1 VQRRLIQG
9 ADPDSTDAQ
18 GCTGVHHAAAAGH
31 SMILDALSAAKA
43 STEARNHNMETPLL
57 YAAKRGCHAGLTW
70 LLDHHAS
77 VNALDKGRRGAAVA
91 ALAARS
97 IPCLTLLLGYG
108 ASAHQHDEQWGW
120 CPLHWAAHIGDA
132 PAVALLLDKRANPYA
147 VSKAGLTPLAV
158 AAAAK
163 HTAVVELLSS
173 QEAAAPAHCVW
184 RAEQNNR
191 SSSSSTSSSVVEACG
206 EVWIGSAA
214 AAKPAWASDREFG
227 AILSINDTSSSSSS
241 SSSTSSS
248 SSSPSNSK
256 HVRTAATATAAAAV
270 AAVDEWPT
278 RSLAWLS
285 EDGCTVAHLLVAAP
299 VEHASTALDSW
310 RALSTHFGPIIAF
323 LDAALRR
330 KQRVLLHCCSGAST
344 STAIWAA
351 YRLLRGG
358 AHVTDTVAAVAAVRK
373 SVRVAPAVAVGLQQ
387 LQDDF
392 EEERN
397 RRLKQRV
404 RTAPILSLGFRSA
417 PQCSQ

>member
-31 SMILDALSAAKA
+31 NAILDTLAAAKA
-43 STEARNHNMETPLL
+43 SAEARNHNMETPLL

-97 IPCLTLLLGYG
+97 IPCLTLVLGYG

-120 CPLHWAAHIGDA
+120 CPLHWAAHNGDA

-184 RAEQNNR
+184 LAEQNKK
-191 SSSSSTSSSVVEACG
+191 STSSTSSSVVEACG

-227 AILSINDTSSSSSS
+227 AILSINDTGSSNSNSSA
-241 SSSTSSS
+241 SSTSSS
-248 SSSPSNSK
+248 PSHSK
-256 HVRTAATATAAAAV
+256 PAAAV
-270 AAVDEWPT
+270 ATSAAAVVDEWPT

-285 EDGCTVAHLLVAAP
+285 EEGCTVAHLLVAAP

-330 KQRVLLHCCSGAST
+330 RQRVLLHCCSGAST
-344 STAIWAA
+344 STAVWAA

-373 SVRVAPAVAVGLQQ
+373 RVRVAPAVAVGLQQ

-404 RTAPILSLGFRSA
+404 RTAPILSLGF
-417 PQCSQ
+417 